1 MPVNKNTKPA
11 EFMSNSTKRRRS
23 SHAARTSDRKAAGT
37 RVGTLDDWREGGA
50 KGRAEASSARRNRL
64 RDGS

>member
-1 MPVNKNTKPA
+1 MPSNQNTKPG
-11 EFMSNSTKRRRS
+11 EFGNNSTKTRRPA
-23 SHAARTSDRKAAGT
+23 HAARTSNRKAPGT

-50 KGRAEASSARRNRL
+50 KGRSEASSARRNRL